1 MQLNYSKGG
10 KIMAYYY
17 KSQHG
22 FLKQD
27 DELKNYEEKGYVQ
40 ITEEEW
46 NVEQAKIMEIFNPT
60 QGKGFLLK
68 QINEYKDQLRATDY
82 QAIKYAEGWLSEQ
95 EYASIKTQRQQW
107 RDAINSLEQQ
117 VANIDNPPVV
127 FEENLDDPE
136 EEPVEQGGNLD
147 DNQD

>member
-1 MQLNYSKGG
+1 
-10 KIMAYYY
+10 MAYYY

>member
-1 MQLNYSKGG
+1 
-10 KIMAYYY
+10 MAYYY
-17 KSQHG
+17 KSQNG

-27 DELKNYEEKGYVQ
+27 DELENYEEKGYVQ

-60 QGKGFLLK
+60 KGKGFLLK
-68 QINEYKDQLRATDY
+68 QINEYKKQLRATDY

-95 EYASIKTQRQQW
+95 EYASIKAQRQQW
-107 RDAINSLEQQ
+107 RNAINSLEQQ

-127 FEENLDDPE
+127 FEENLDDPV
-136 EEPVEQGGNLD
+136 EEPVEQEENLD